1 VTAQKPAT
9 ARINSPPTKRNPG
22 GGRGSVETVQRTSGN
37 RSTEVPE
44 HRNDRRRF
52 LIWACMAGLVQPE
65 RVAERI
71 LADVE
76 ADA

>member
-1 VTAQKPAT
+1 VKPTA
-9 ARINSPPTKRNPG
+9 ARINSPPEKRSPG
-22 GGRGSVETVQRTSGN
+22 GNRGSVETVQRASGN
-37 RSTEVPE
+37 RSTE
-44 HRNDRRRF
+44 
-52 LIWACMAGLVQPE
+52 QPE